1 MSIRMTRTAVALS
14 TVVLLAAGVGLGY
27 WWGHSHTTPIAAAPS
42 GAGGERRV
50 LYWYDPMVP
59 DQHFE
64 KPGKSPFMDM
74 PLVPR
79 YADEAAA
86 GAIAISP
93 AVQQNLG
100 VRTVVVTRRRLEAGV
115 RVPGTITWDLR
126 NERVVSARA
135 DAIVQHLFVR
145 SPYESVRAGQA
156 LASVLAPEWSSAL
169 AEANALR
176 NAQEQEGRELAKAA
190 AERLRVLGLPTNAN
204 SRGAGIVLSSPLSGV
219 VSEIGAREGQAV
231 PAGTVLFRIDGIET
245 VWVEAALP
253 QADAGIRPGTPVE
266 ARVSAQPGR
275 TFNGRVEA
283 VLPQLDAA
291 SRTVRARIVLD
302 NRDQM
307 LMPGMYAEIALS
319 PGEAEE
325 LPQVPVDAVIGSGG
339 DARVIVRDRDGRFR
353 PVAVKAG
360 RSGGGFT
367 EILSGLRG
375 GEEVVASGQFLIDSE
390 ASLTGALE
398 RFNAQAGATPRAD
411 AKPEGRVLYWY
422 DPMKPDRHF
431 DHPGKSPY
439 MDMPLVPKY
448 EDEQAPEPRR

>member
-1 MSIRMTRTAVALS
+1 MTPRITRTA
-14 TVVLLAAGVGLGY
+14 LAIGAGVLIVVGAGLGY
-27 WWGHSHTTPIAAAPS
+27 WWGHSRSASVASPS
-42 GAGGERRV
+42 GAGAQRTV

-59 DQHFE
+59 DQHFA

-100 VRTVVVTRRRLEAGV
+100 IRTVVVARRRLEAGV

-126 NERVVSARA
+126 NERVVSARV
-135 DAIVQHLFVR
+135 DAVVQHLFVR
-145 SPYESVRAGQA
+145 SPYEPVRAGQA

-169 AEANALR
+169 AEARALR
-176 NAQEQEGRELAKAA
+176 RSQGQEGRELAKAA
-190 AERLRVLGLPTNAN
+190 AERLRVLGLPTNAS
-204 SRGAGIVLSSPLSGV
+204 SRGAAVVLTSPLAGV

-231 PAGTVLFRIDGIET
+231 SAGTLLFRINGIET

-266 ARVSAQPGR
+266 ARVTAQPGR

-339 DARVIVRDRDGRFR
+339 DARVIVKDRDGRFR

-367 EILSGLRG
+367 EILGGLRG

-398 RFNAQAGATPRAD
+398 RFNAQAGAAPPAN
-411 AKPEGRVLYWY
+411 AKSGRRVLYWF
-422 DPMKPDRHF
+422 DPMSPDKHF
-431 DHPGKSPY
+431 DRPGKSPS